1 MFSFLK
7 KIFLLQFL
15 IIVSTSCSSS
25 LNKKTKPNWSSTSDT
40 IATAVYSKEELLK
53 SETNF
58 TLNSKTG
65 ADNYDAY
72 LPLLKDKKI
81 GVVTNQTGI
90 ITITDYNNKNAF
102 EYKKTQIHLVD
113 FLLEKKIQIQ
123 TIFSPEH
130 GFRGT
135 ADAGELIT
143 DGKDSKT
150 GLPIISLYGDNK
162 KPKPSQ
168 LEGIDIMVFDIQD
181 VGARFYTYISSLHYV
196 MEACAENNI
205 PLLLLDRPNPNG
217 SIIDG
222 PILEPIYTSFVGM
235 HPVPVLYG
243 MTIGEYAQMINGEKW
258 LKNSI
263 QCDLTIIPCV
273 YYNRNMFYHLP
284 IKPSPN
290 LPNDQSINLY
300 ASLCLF
306 EGTNVSV
313 GRGTEKQFQI
323 YGSPYLPKSNF
334 SFTPS
339 PNQGAKNPVYN
350 GIECFGEDL
359 SLHSKLHELELKW
372 LLRAYNS
379 TEDKTKFFNPF
390 FTKLA
395 GTKTLQQQIEEGI
408 SERKIRKSWKLG
420 LEAFKEIRK
429 KYLIY

>member
-1 MFSFLK
+1 
-7 KIFLLQFL
+7 
-15 IIVSTSCSSS
+15 
-25 LNKKTKPNWSSTSDT
+25 
-40 IATAVYSKEELLK
+40 
-53 SETNF
+53 
-58 TLNSKTG
+58 
-65 ADNYDAY
+65 
-72 LPLLKDKKI
+72 
-81 GVVTNQTGI
+81 
-90 ITITDYNNKNAF
+90 
-102 EYKKTQIHLVD
+102 
-113 FLLEKKIQIQ
+113 
-123 TIFSPEH
+123 
-130 GFRGT
+130 
-135 ADAGELIT
+135 
-143 DGKDSKT
+143 
-150 GLPIISLYGDNK
+150 
-162 KPKPSQ
+162 
-168 LEGIDIMVFDIQD
+168 
-181 VGARFYTYISSLHYV
+181 
-196 MEACAENNI
+196 
-205 PLLLLDRPNPNG
+205 
-217 SIIDG
+217 
-222 PILEPIYTSFVGM
+222 
-235 HPVPVLYG
+235 
-243 MTIGEYAQMINGEKW
+243 MINGEKW

-263 QCDLTIIPCV
+263 QCNLTIIPCV

-359 SLHSKLHELELKW
+359 SSHSKLHELELKW
-372 LLRAYNS
+372 LLKAYNS

-395 GTKTLQQQIEEGI
+395 GTKTLQQQIEEGM

-420 LEAFKEIRK
+420 LETFKEIRK